1 MSELMKTI
9 SEEKSYLMRKHLRK
23 WKDYQYRLET
33 AGEELLRLDEY
44 MTSYPATLGSTPV
57 QGGASKREDLL
68 VNTIDAKTLVEEG
81 LRAAHEYFTEIL
93 PAWRNLTDK
102 ERYMIKT
109 RWIDND
115 GRGIQDIMSRLKCEK
130 SDAYTKSN
138 AALDRFASMFIS

>member
-9 SEEKSYLMRKHLRK
+9 SEEKSDLMRKHLRK
-23 WKDYQYRLET
+23 WKDYEYRLET
-33 AGEELLRLDEY
+33 AGEELERLDEY

-68 VNTIDAKTLVEEG
+68 VNTIEAKTIGEEG
-81 LRAAHEYFTEIL
+81 LRAAREYFVEIL
-93 PAWRNLTDK
+93 PAWNKLTDK

-115 GRGIQDIMSRLKCEK
+115 GRGIPDIMSRFHYEK
-130 SDAYTKSN
+130 SAAYTKSN
-138 AALDRFASMFIS
+138 AALDRLASMFIS